1 MIFVYYLAAALLV
14 FLSYKSLRGGI
25 DYLNY
30 FKRELAKPPSQFT
43 PFATVI
49 APCKGLDEGLEEN
62 LKALLDQDYP
72 AYEVIFVVDDENDP
86 AVAVIEAV
94 SHENSKLVIADKAIY
109 SSQKVENLREA
120 VIHADPRSEVFVFV
134 DSDARPSPNWLR
146 SLTAPLAEE
155 SIGASTGYRW
165 FISKTP
171 SLASELRSS
180 WNASI
185 ASALGANTASNFCWG
200 GSMAIRRAIFDELN
214 IREQWAG
221 TLSDDFAVTR
231 AMKAAGKKIS
241 FVPQALTPSIENCSI
256 GELFEFTNRQMKIT
270 QVYAP
275 KLWVLSFVG
284 SGLFNLVMSASLI
297 ILFLFPMS
305 TLTWAAAMITLVSVT
320 VLSVAKAWLRLAAVK
335 LVMPGHSA
343 HLDRQML
350 SQLTLWA
357 FTPAI
362 FFFNSAAALASRS
375 IKWRGTRYEMVS
387 PRETRLIG
395 RR

>member
-1 MIFVYYLAAALLV
+1 MYYILAALV
-14 FLSYKSLRGGI
+14 IYLSYKSLRGGI
-25 DYLNY
+25 EYLNF

-49 APCKGLDEGLEEN
+49 APCKGLDEGLAVN

-72 AYEVIFVVDDENDP
+72 AYEVVFVVDDENDP
-86 AVAVIEAV
+86 AVRVIESV
-94 SHENSKLVIADKAIY
+94 SHENSKLVIADKAIN

-120 VIHADPRSEVFVFV
+120 VIHAAPGSEVFVFV

-155 SIGASTGYRW
+155 SVGASTGYRW

-200 GSMAIRRAIFDELN
+200 GSMAIRRSIFDELN

-231 AMKAAGKKIS
+231 AMNAAGRSIC
-241 FVPQALTPSIENCSI
+241 FVPRALTASIENCTFH
-256 GELFEFTNRQMKIT
+256 ELFEFTNRQMKIT
-270 QVYAP
+270 RVYAT
-275 KLWVLSFVG
+275 KLWLLSFVG
-284 SGLFNLVMSASLI
+284 SGLFNLVMIWSA
-297 ILFLFPMS
+297 ILLLMRPPVGIEW
-305 TLTWAAAMITLVSVT
+305 TAAAVTL
-320 VLSVAKAWLRLAAVK
+320 LSIIALSIGKAWLRLSAVR
-335 LVMPGHSA
+335 LALPAYSGA
-343 HLDRQML
+343 IDRQFVP
-350 SQLTLWA
+350 QITLWLV
-357 FTPAI
+357 TPAI
-362 FFFNSAAALASRS
+362 FLINSAAALVSRR
-375 IKWRGTRYEMVS
+375 IKWRGKRYTMVS
-387 PRETRLIG
+387 PTKTEVI
-395 RR
+395 